1 MAKLSYGSIGPV
13 TSGSTSLVGISSDGA
28 SSTTPPDPKIRPSPN
43 ANADEVEVR
52 VSLLHTPDQSRTYS
66 KRALRTKLV
75 ALGTALTIGL
85 VALMARDYYGS
96 RDPPLA
102 RSLPVLTLRHDAV
115 SPDFCDPSSP
125 LSLSGFFGLDGSRY
139 DASRSK
145 RYYYWFFERRSRSIS
160 NETVKR
166 GEDGDAVPL
175 ILWMNG
181 GPGTCRVWG
190 DLTSFEIRL
199 TCFQSKT

>member
-43 ANADEVEVR
+43 ANADEDR
-52 VSLLHTPDQSRTYS
+52 VSLLHTPDSHQTKSQ
-66 KRALRTKLV
+66 RALCTKLFAV
-75 ALGTALTIGL
+75 GAALTVVGL
-85 VALMARDYYGS
+85 MLALMARDYGS

-115 SPDFCDPSSP
+115 SPGFCDPSSP

-166 GEDGDAVPL
+166 GEDGDGAPDTVDERRTGYVPES
-175 ILWMNG
+175 G
-181 GPGTCRVWG
+181 ET
-190 DLTSFEIRL
+190 RL
-199 TCFQSKT
+199 HFFHRNST